1 MTRILIVDD
10 NIDMLDTLEHLFGF
24 YDFEV
29 LRAENGKIALG
40 VAEKEQPNLIILD
53 ALMPV
58 MNGFEAC
65 EKLKKSAKTKDIP
78 VIFLSAN
85 YTGQEHRR
93 KGLEL
98 GADDYILKPF
108 NLKELIGKV
117 NALLHRQ
124 QVIENLRKANVK
136 LLQSGRESD
145 ISFQEVKVDA
155 GSFHGKPSQDPL
167 TGVYS
172 AEFFEDR
179 LAWQLGKVEENGSPL
194 SILLIDVDRFGRINE
209 IYGEQTGDYVL
220 MKVANVILKNSRSSD
235 LVFRLQK
242 NRFGI
247 ILKRTEE
254 TAAFYEAEKIR
265 SAIIQTDFF
274 DQDFFQFKKVSY
286 QRKKEARSVTVS
298 VGLLTTQTGVAA
310 KIFMQQAEQALQT
323 AKSLGRN
330 KTLRYSELEKTV

>member
-1 MTRILIVDD
+1 MAKILIVDD

-40 VAEKEQPNLIILD
+40 VAEKEHPNLIILD

-58 MNGFEAC
+58 MNGFETC
-65 EKLKKSAKTKDIP
+65 EKLKKSKKTKDIQ

-85 YTGQEHRR
+85 YTEQEHRS

-108 NLKELIGKV
+108 NLKELIAKV

-124 QVIENLRKANVK
+124 QIIEKLREANLT
-136 LLQSGRESD
+136 LLKKEKTAD
-145 ISFQEVKVDA
+145 ISFQELQVKA
-155 GSFHGKPSQDPL
+155 GSFQGRLSTDPL
-167 TGVYS
+167 TGVYT
-172 AEFFEDR
+172 ETIFQER
-179 LAWQLGKVEENGSPL
+179 LQEYLKKLDESSRPL
-194 SILLIDVDRFGRINE
+194 SIVLMDVDFFSSINE

-220 MKVANVILKNSRSSD
+220 MKVANVILRNSRSSD
-235 LVFRLQK
+235 LVFRLRK
-242 NRFGI
+242 NRFA
-247 ILKRTEE
+247 LLLWDTQE

-265 SAIIQTDFF
+265 SAVRQTNFF
-274 DQDFFQFKKVSY
+274 DQDFFQFKRVSY
-286 QRKKEARSVTVS
+286 QRKKAAQQVTVS
-298 VGLLTTQTGVAA
+298 IGLLSIDRPIELKVLLHH
-310 KIFMQQAEQALQT
+310 AEQALQA

-330 KTLRYSELEKTV
+330 KTLRYSEVAKTA